1 MILHEKQEKRAML
14 KKISQAEIQLARQA
28 LSLLDP
34 SLARAN
40 EVIPI
45 LDWRTR
51 TSGFAGLVRLIL
63 EQQVSVASANAIW
76 NRLEMGLVIVNPQQI
91 LSRTIEELKTY
102 GLSAPKAR
110 YIHGLAQAYEQ
121 GEIDFEALKGLDD
134 EAASAKLVTL
144 KGIGRWTAEAYLM
157 WCEARTDVF
166 PAADIALQE
175 AIRILDGVASRPTTE
190 ELYLRSKKWSPYRS
204 FAAHLLWGYYGAIKK
219 NTIPMPQGVQ
229 PLKKSTRSTEKTNA
243 SDR

>member
-1 MILHEKQEKRAML
+1 MFKE
-14 KKISQAEIQLARQA
+14 ISPLEIQLARRE

-34 SLARAN
+34 ALAKAN

-45 LDWRTR
+45 FDWRSR
-51 TSGFAGLVRLIL
+51 ASGFAGLIKLIS
-63 EQQVSVASANAIW
+63 EQQISVTAANSIW
-76 NRLEMGLVIVNPQQI
+76 RRLEMGLGVVGSKQI
-91 LSRTIEELKTY
+91 LSKTIEELKSY

-110 YIHGLAQAYEQ
+110 YIHGIAQAHEQ
-121 GEIDFEALKGLDD
+121 GEVDFDELKHLDD
-134 EAASAKLVTL
+134 EAATAKLIAL

-175 AIRILDGVASRPTTE
+175 AIRILDGVAPRPTTE

-219 NTIPMPQGVQ
+219 NTIPMPQGVP
-229 PLKKSTRSTEKTNA
+229 PLMKPPKSIIKKKQNK
-243 SDR
+243 DKD